1 MLAVCLVTGSLVAEA
16 AAPAPQRVISINLCT
31 DELVLTLADR
41 NQLLSVSHL
50 VQDPEL
56 SWFAAQAR
64 NIPANYGRAE
74 EIVTLQPDLVVAGN
88 FTAPATI
95 ALLKKLGIHVLQFA
109 MPRTIEEVEAQI
121 TVMARALGQ
130 IGRGAAVV
138 ADMQHRLAS
147 LPSLPLRGTPPTVAL
162 YQPNGLG
169 AAEGTLVH
177 DVMTTAGMRNLAGM
191 RSLADYAQLPME
203 VLLLDQPDLLVMI
216 KDDSS
221 APSLAQELLRHPAL
235 KKAFSASRTVMM
247 PPQAW
252 SCGSPYVVRAVEIL
266 RDAAIASIVTTLGAS

>member
-1 MLAVCLVTGSLVAEA
+1 MLAVCLVTTSLVADA
-16 AAPAPQRVISINLCT
+16 ASSAPQRVISINLCT
-31 DELVLTLADR
+31 DELVLMLADR
-41 NQLLSVSHL
+41 SQLQSVSHL
-50 VQDPEL
+50 VQDPQL

-74 EIVTLQPDLVVAGN
+74 EIVTLLPDLVVAST
-88 FTAPATI
+88 FSAPATI
-95 ALLKKLGIHVLQFA
+95 ALLKKLGIPVLQFP
-109 MPRTIEEVEAQI
+109 MPKTIEEVEEQI

-130 IGRGAAVV
+130 TERGDEIV
-138 ADMQHRLAS
+138 ADMQRRLAS
-147 LPSLPLRGTPPTVAL
+147 LPSLPLRKTPPTVAL

-169 AAEGTLVH
+169 AADGTLVH
-177 DVMTTAGMRNLAGM
+177 DVLTTAGMRNLAVM

-216 KDDSS
+216 EDDSS

-252 SCGSPYVVRAVEIL
+252 SCGSPNVVRAVEIL
-266 RDAAIASIVTTLGAS
+266 RHAAIGSIVTTLGAS